1 MMKKRVITWALVFA
15 LAAAVPAFGI
25 FGIPSPEDLLI
36 WFVLR
41 PMMHG
46 NQRAMIANQVR
57 ELEKLVEQ
65 LETARSQLTQV
76 RDGAQGL
83 VGAITD
89 PMADLVATP
98 TDLLNT
104 ARDWHA
110 DFTGPAGDMVG
121 SVRDFANNSESF
133 SRSWRDVL
141 QASDTV
147 TEADIRNVYQS
158 GPNAADAAVAT
169 FERQRVEGDRRLEY
183 AGARADAGAD
193 LMQLRESSI
202 AAVNR
207 IGERVDADP
216 DTGGANRSSPAL
228 TEGDV
233 LASLAQIR
241 TLIGIGRS
249 RAMAATE
256 AAADRFRGEELRR
269 ETEDRR
275 LAERAAL
282 EAQWAQQQAAL
293 AAGADARIESMY
305 GGYRLN
311 PVFSG
316 N

>member
-1 MMKKRVITWALVFA
+1 MKKRVMTWALVFA
-15 LAAAVPAFGI
+15 LTAAVPAFGI

-57 ELEKLVEQ
+57 ELRKLVTQ
-65 LETARSQLTQV
+65 LETARNQLTQI

-110 DFTGPAGDMVG
+110 DFTGPAGNMVG

-169 FERQRVEGDRRLEY
+169 YQRQRVEGDRRLEY

-216 DTGGANRSSPAL
+216 DTGRPNRSSPAL
-228 TEGDV
+228 TEGDA
-233 LASLAQIR
+233 LASLAANPNPDRNWTQPR
-241 TLIGIGRS
+241 HSGNRSGRGSLS
-249 RAMAATE
+249 RGGTPP
-256 AAADRFRGEELRR
+256 ADRSPAPGRTCG
-269 ETEDRR
+269 
-275 LAERAAL
+275 
-282 EAQWAQQQAAL
+282 
-293 AAGADARIESMY
+293 
-305 GGYRLN
+305 
-311 PVFSG
+311 P
-316 N
+316 

>member
-15 LAAAVPAFGI
+15 LAAAVPVFGI

-46 NQRAMIANQVR
+46 NQRAMIANQVQ
-57 ELEKLVEQ
+57 ELQKLVAQ

-76 RDGAQGL
+76 RDAAQGL

-89 PMADLVATP
+89 PMADRVAAP
-98 TDLLNT
+98 TGLLHT
-104 ARDWHA
+104 ARDWHS
-110 DFTGPAGDMVG
+110 DFTGQAGNMVG
-121 SVRDFANNSESF
+121 SIRDLANNGESF

-141 QASDTV
+141 QEADTV
-147 TEADIRNVYQS
+147 TETDIRNIYQS
-158 GPNAADAAVAT
+158 GPHAADAAVAT
-169 FERQRVEGDRRLEY
+169 FRRQRVEGARRLEY

-193 LMQLRESSI
+193 LIEIREATTGALS
-202 AAVNR
+202 R

-216 DTGGANRSSPAL
+216 ATGGPNRSSAAL
-228 TEGDV
+228 TEGDA

-241 TLIGIGRS
+241 ALIGIGRS

-256 AAADRFRGEELRR
+256 AAADRFRQEELRR
-269 ETEDRR
+269 ELEARR
-275 LAERAAL
+275 LADRAAL
-282 EAQWAQQQAAL
+282 EAQWAQEQVAL
-293 AAGADARIESMY
+293 AAGASERIESMY
-305 GGYRLN
+305 GGYRLH

>member
-1 MMKKRVITWALVFA
+1 MMKKRVMTWALVFA

-57 ELEKLVEQ
+57 ELEKLVAQ

-133 SRSWRDVL
+133 QSQLARRVAGVGHRHRGRHPERLPERS
-141 QASDTV
+141 QC
-147 TEADIRNVYQS
+147 
-158 GPNAADAAVAT
+158 
-169 FERQRVEGDRRLEY
+169 RRC
-183 AGARADAGAD
+183 
-193 LMQLRESSI
+193 
-202 AAVNR
+202 
-207 IGERVDADP
+207 
-216 DTGGANRSSPAL
+216 
-228 TEGDV
+228 
-233 LASLAQIR
+233 
-241 TLIGIGRS
+241 
-249 RAMAATE
+249 
-256 AAADRFRGEELRR
+256 RGCHL
-269 ETEDRR
+269 
-275 LAERAAL
+275 
-282 EAQWAQQQAAL
+282 
-293 AAGADARIESMY
+293 
-305 GGYRLN
+305 
-311 PVFSG
+311 
-316 N
+316 

>member
-1 MMKKRVITWALVFA
+1 MMKKRVMTWALVFA

-89 PMADLVATP
+89 PMAALVATP

-147 TEADIRNVYQS
+147 TEAGIRDVYQS
-158 GPNAADAAVAT
+158 GPHAADAAVAT
-169 FERQRVEGDRRLEY
+169 FERQRVEGARRLEY
-183 AGARADAGAD
+183 AEARADAGAD

-233 LASLAQIR
+233 LASLAEIR

-249 RAMAATE
+249 RAAAATE
-256 AAADRFRGEELRR
+256 AVADRFRAEELRR
-269 ETEDRR
+269 QTEARR

-293 AAGADARIESMY
+293 AAGAGARIESMY
-305 GGYRLN
+305 GGYPLN
-311 PVFSG
+311 PVFAG

>member
-1 MMKKRVITWALVFA
+1 MMNKRVMTWVLLIA

-41 PMMHG
+41 PIMHG

-65 LETARSQLTQV
+65 LQTAQTQLTQI

-83 VGAITD
+83 VGAIAD
-89 PMADLVATP
+89 PMAELVATP

-104 ARDWHA
+104 ARDWHS
-110 DFTGPAGDMVG
+110 DFTGPAGDMAG
-121 SVRDFANNSESF
+121 SIREFANNSEFF
-133 SRSWRDVL
+133 SRSWRGLL
-141 QASDTV
+141 QEADTV
-147 TEADIRNVYQS
+147 SAADIRNVYQS
-158 GPNAADAAVAT
+158 GPHAADAAVAT

-183 AGARADAGAD
+183 AGARADAASD

-207 IGERVDADP
+207 IGGRVDADP
-216 DTGGANRSSPAL
+216 DTGEPNRSSPAL

-256 AAADRFRGEELRR
+256 AAADRFRAEELRR
-269 ETEDRR
+269 QIEARR
-275 LAERAAL
+275 LADRAAL

-293 AAGADARIESMY
+293 AAGADTRIQSMY

>member
-1 MMKKRVITWALVFA
+1 MMKKRVMTWALIIA

-65 LETARSQLTQV
+65 LQTAQTQLTQI

-83 VGAITD
+83 VGAIAD

-98 TDLLNT
+98 TDLLPT

-110 DFTGPAGDMVG
+110 DFTGPAGDMVE
-121 SVRDFANNSESF
+121 SVRNFADNSQSF

-147 TEADIRNVYQS
+147 TEADIRNIYQS

-169 FERQRVEGDRRLEY
+169 FERQRVGGDRRLEY

-207 IGERVDADP
+207 IGARVDADP
-216 DTGGANRSSPAL
+216 DTGRANRSSTAL

-249 RAMAATE
+249 RAVAATE
-256 AAADRFRGEELRR
+256 AAADRFRAEERR
-269 ETEDRR
+269 RGTEARR
-275 LAERAAL
+275 LVERAAL
-282 EAQWAQQQAAL
+282 EAQWAREQAAL

-311 PVFSG
+311 PVFAG

>member
-1 MMKKRVITWALVFA
+1 MMKKRVITWALIIA

-57 ELEKLVEQ
+57 ELRKLVAQ
-65 LETARSQLTQV
+65 LETARNQLTQI

-83 VGAITD
+83 IGAITD
-89 PMADLVATP
+89 PMADLVAAP

-104 ARDWHA
+104 TRDWHS
-110 DFTGPAGDMVG
+110 DFTGPAGDMVR
-121 SVRDFANNSESF
+121 SIQDFADNSESF

-141 QASDTV
+141 QALDTV

-193 LMQLRESSI
+193 LIEIREATTRAI
-202 AAVNR
+202 GR

-216 DTGGANRSSPAL
+216 DTGGPNRSSPAL

-256 AAADRFRGEELRR
+256 AAADRFRAEELRR
-269 ETEDRR
+269 QTEARR
-275 LAERAAL
+275 LVERAAL
-282 EAQWAQQQAAL
+282 EAQWAQEQATL

-311 PVFSG
+311 PVFAG

>member
-57 ELEKLVEQ
+57 ELQKLVEQ
-65 LETARSQLTQV
+65 LQTARSQLTQV
-76 RDGAQGL
+76 RDGTQGL

-98 TDLLNT
+98 TDLLDT

-110 DFTGPAGDMVG
+110 DFTGPAGNMVG
-121 SVRDFANNSESF
+121 SVRDFANNGESF

-141 QASDTV
+141 QAADTV
-147 TEADIRNVYQS
+147 TETDIRNVYQS
-158 GPNAADAAVAT
+158 GPHAADAAVAT

-193 LMQLRESSI
+193 LIEIREATTGAI
-202 AAVNR
+202 GR

-216 DTGGANRSSPAL
+216 ATGGPNRSSAAL
-228 TEGDV
+228 TEGAA

-241 TLIGIGRS
+241 ALIGSGRS

-256 AAADRFRGEELRR
+256 AAADRFRQEELRR
-269 ETEDRR
+269 ELEARR
-275 LAERAAL
+275 LADRAAL
-282 EAQWAQQQAAL
+282 EAQWAQDQVAL
-293 AAGADARIESMY
+293 AIGASERIESMY

-311 PVFSG
+311 PVFAG

>member
-110 DFTGPAGDMVG
+110 DFTGPAGNMVG
-121 SVRDFANNSESF
+121 SVRDFANNGEPF

-147 TEADIRNVYQS
+147 TEADIRNVYHS

-169 FERQRVEGDRRLEY
+169 FERQRVEGARRLEY
-183 AGARADAGAD
+183 ARARADAGAD
-193 LMQLRESSI
+193 LMQIREATTDAMS
-202 AAVNR
+202 R

-216 DTGGANRSSPAL
+216 NTGGPNRSSPAL

-256 AAADRFRGEELRR
+256 AAADRFRAEELRR
-269 ETEDRR
+269 EIEARR
-275 LAERAAL
+275 LSERAAL

-293 AAGADARIESMY
+293 AAGAGARIEAMY
-305 GGYRLN
+305 GGYRLH
-311 PVFSG
+311 PVFAR

>member
-1 MMKKRVITWALVFA
+1 MMKKRVMTWALVFA

-57 ELEKLVEQ
+57 ELEKLVERLQ
-65 LETARSQLTQV
+65 TARSQLTQV
-76 RDGAQGL
+76 RGGAQGV

-104 ARDWHA
+104 ARDWHS
-110 DFTGPAGDMVG
+110 DFTGPAGDMAG

-133 SRSWRDVL
+133 SRSWRDLL

-158 GPNAADAAVAT
+158 DPHAADAAVAT
-169 FERQRVEGDRRLEY
+169 FERQRTEGERRLEY

-193 LMQLRESSI
+193 LIEIRETTTRAI
-202 AAVNR
+202 GR
-207 IGERVDADP
+207 IGERVDTDP
-216 DTGGANRSSPAL
+216 DTGGANRSASAL

-256 AAADRFRGEELRR
+256 AAADRFRAEELRR
-269 ETEDRR
+269 QTEARR

-282 EAQWAQQQAAL
+282 EARWAQEQATV
-293 AAGADARIESMY
+293 AAGASERIESMY
-305 GGYRLN
+305 GGYRLH

>member
-65 LETARSQLTQV
+65 LQTAQSQLTQV
-76 RDGAQGL
+76 RDGAQGV

-104 ARDWHA
+104 ARDWHS
-110 DFTGPAGDMVG
+110 DFTGPAGNMVE

-133 SRSWRDVL
+133 SRSWRDLL

-147 TEADIRNVYQS
+147 TEAGIRTIYQS

-169 FERQRVEGDRRLEY
+169 FERQRAEGERRLEY

-202 AAVNR
+202 AAVSR
-207 IGERVDADP
+207 IGERVDDDP
-216 DTGGANRSSPAL
+216 DTGGPNRSSSAL

-233 LASLAQIR
+233 LASLAEIR

-256 AAADRFRGEELRR
+256 AAADRFRAEELRR
-269 ETEDRR
+269 QTEARR
-275 LAERAAL
+275 LAGRAAL
-282 EAQWAQQQAAL
+282 EARWAQQQAAL
-293 AAGADARIESMY
+293 AAGAGARIEAMY

-311 PVFSG
+311 PVFAG

>member
-1 MMKKRVITWALVFA
+1 MKKRVITWALVFA
-15 LAAAVPAFGI
+15 LTAAVPAFGI

-89 PMADLVATP
+89 PMADLVATS

-121 SVRDFANNSESF
+121 SVRNFANNGESF

-141 QASDTV
+141 QERRTPSPRPT
-147 TEADIRNVYQS
+147 S
-158 GPNAADAAVAT
+158 GTSTRAVPMPPMPPWRP
-169 FERQRVEGDRRLEY
+169 FERQRVEGEPAPRVCRSPGGCRGRPDRNPR
-183 AGARADAGAD
+183 
-193 LMQLRESSI
+193 SH
-202 AAVNR
+202 
-207 IGERVDADP
+207 DP
-216 DTGGANRSSPAL
+216 CH
-228 TEGDV
+228 
-233 LASLAQIR
+233 
-241 TLIGIGRS
+241 
-249 RAMAATE
+249 
-256 AAADRFRGEELRR
+256 
-269 ETEDRR
+269 
-275 LAERAAL
+275 RAASGSGSMRTPIP
-282 EAQWAQQQAAL
+282 
-293 AAGADARIESMY
+293 AGQIAHRRRSPRVM
-305 GGYRLN
+305 
-311 PVFSG
+311 FSHRSPKSG
-316 N
+316 P